1 VPDPLQQQG
10 ETSAVGNITTTGAP
24 KQIQRRDSNGRLIRS
39 ILLSNEARQ
48 SQTSTTMQPQQKTQ
62 SSNLE
67 NGKRPPRSINAQSGL
82 NGHMSK
88 NDSPAFNHDGDVK
101 RTLDDRFVRKDGHGM
116 GTLSEKQEKRT
127 RNKDRP
133 DRGVWTPLRRSD
145 VTQATGEYSSQS
157 TQVHSNLSEGI
168 IVMYMGHQVF
178 LIC

>member
-1 VPDPLQQQG
+1 MESQGPDPSQQPG
-10 ETSAVGNITTTGAP
+10 ESSAVGKITTVGAS

-48 SQTSTTMQPQQKTQ
+48 SQSSNAMQPQHKTQ

-67 NGKRPPRSINAQSGL
+67 NGKRPPRSINAQSGI

-88 NDSPAFNHDGDVK
+88 NDSPGFNYDGDVK
-101 RTLDDRFVRKDGHGM
+101 RAQDDRFVRKDGHGM
-116 GTLSEKQEKRT
+116 GVISDKQEKRT

-145 VTQATGEYSSQS
+145 VTQATGEHLSQS
-157 TQVHSNLSEGI
+157 TQVHSNLPEGN
-168 IVMYMGHQVF
+168 
-178 LIC
+178 